1 MNPSPQ
7 EPDTELL
14 LRLAAGE
21 DPVLGELMQRWAPRV
36 RSYLMRLTGNE
47 SVAEDLTEE
56 TFVRLYQTRHRFRPA
71 PHAGAF
77 STWLFGIAANL
88 GREHLRWKQR
98 HPTSPLDSEPEPMEP
113 DSPESQAESRERAE
127 AVRHAIAQLPE
138 DFREAVLLSEY
149 EEMTHAQIAEV
160 SGCTPKA
167 VERRLSRAR
176 EMLRN
181 ALSRWL

>member
-1 MNPSPQ
+1 
-7 EPDTELL
+7 
-14 LRLAAGE
+14 
-21 DPVLGELMQRWAPRV
+21 
-36 RSYLMRLTGNE
+36 
-47 SVAEDLTEE
+47 
-56 TFVRLYQTRHRFRPA
+56 
-71 PHAGAF
+71 
-77 STWLFGIAANL
+77 
-88 GREHLRWKQR
+88 
-98 HPTSPLDSEPEPMEP
+98 MEP

-181 ALSRWL
+181 SLSRWL